1 MRKVGIY
8 VQVPFCQTK
17 CTYCNFHTGVVA
29 SSRFA
34 PYVEAVRR
42 EIREHRQLLTAAG
55 VDWPGPGGR
64 SDAAPLQTERESLG
78 EVGKRRASEGQPYTK
93 GTLAAPTQTKS
104 EERREDFAVDTVYIG
119 GGTPSLLDPAH
130 LQNIL
135 DAIREA
141 FGDGAC
147 KDKFGRR
154 KSGGEPPH
162 SKTTAFPTESRQAP
176 SETNGVEFEEV
187 TLEADPE
194 TVEARKAAEWV
205 LAGINR
211 VSFGL
216 QSFSDKELVAAG
228 RMHRRADI
236 YRAVPILREAGI
248 RNISFDLIAGLPYQ
262 TKESW
267 RQSLDELAALT
278 PEHVSVYL
286 LEIDEGSR
294 LGKELLQGGGKYS
307 AGAVPSEDEMA
318 EFYETAQGVL
328 GAAGYHHYEI
338 SNWAK
343 PGFESRHNLKYWRRE
358 PYLGFGAGA
367 HSFSGTA
374 RWANAHDAAAY
385 VAAVQGGRL
394 PVEQHEALTAESALE
409 EELFLGLR
417 QLDGIDI
424 ARIEREYGVTLTAR
438 FDPLASA
445 GLVER
450 HGSMVRLAPER
461 LSVSNEVFVE
471 LMR

>member
-1 MRKVGIY
+1 MSNSGIY

-29 SSRFA
+29 SSRFR
-34 PYVEAVRR
+34 PYVEAVCR
-42 EIREHRQLLTAAG
+42 EIREHRLLLEAAG
-55 VDWPGPGGR
+55 ANWPGRLRGGGVARETR
-64 SDAAPLQTERESLG
+64 S
-78 EVGKRRASEGQPYTK
+78 
-93 GTLAAPTQTKS
+93 
-104 EERREDFAVDTVYIG
+104 EDLAVDTVYIG
-119 GGTPSLLDPAH
+119 GGTPSLLDPAY

-135 DAIREA
+135 NAIRA
-141 FGDGAC
+141 SFAADL
-147 KDKFGRR
+147 
-154 KSGGEPPH
+154 
-162 SKTTAFPTESRQAP
+162 T
-176 SETNGVEFEEV
+176 EV
-187 TLEADPE
+187 TLEVDPE
-194 TVEARKAAEWV
+194 TIEAGKAAAWV
-205 LAGINR
+205 RAGINR

-248 RNISFDLIAGLPYQ
+248 RNISFDLIAGLSHQ
-262 TKESW
+262 TKVSW
-267 RQSLDELAALT
+267 RQSLEELAVLA

-286 LEIDEGSR
+286 LEIDEDSR
-294 LGKELLQGGGKYS
+294 LGKELLQGGEKYCARS
-307 AGAVPSEDEMA
+307 VPSEDDMA
-318 EFYETAQGVL
+318 EFYEMAQQAL

-343 PGFESRHNLKYWRRE
+343 PGYESKHNLKYWRRE

-367 HSFSGTA
+367 HSFLGTE

-385 VAAVQGGRL
+385 VTAVQGGRM
-394 PVEQHEALTAESALE
+394 PVEQHETLTAERALE

-417 QLDGIDI
+417 QLDGIDL
-424 ARIEREYGVTLTAR
+424 AQIERDYGVSLAAR
-438 FDPLASA
+438 FDPLTSA

-450 HGSMVRLAPER
+450 DGSIVRLAPER
-461 LSVSNEVFVE
+461 LSISNEVFVE

>member
-1 MRKVGIY
+1 MSNSGIY

-29 SSRFA
+29 SSRFR
-34 PYVEAVRR
+34 PYVEAVCR
-42 EIREHRQLLTAAG
+42 EIREHRLLLEAAG
-55 VDWPGPGGR
+55 ANWPGRWRGGGVARETR
-64 SDAAPLQTERESLG
+64 S
-78 EVGKRRASEGQPYTK
+78 
-93 GTLAAPTQTKS
+93 
-104 EERREDFAVDTVYIG
+104 EDLAVDTVYIG
-119 GGTPSLLDPAH
+119 GGTPSLLDAAH

-135 DAIREA
+135 NAIRA
-141 FGDGAC
+141 SFAADL
-147 KDKFGRR
+147 
-154 KSGGEPPH
+154 
-162 SKTTAFPTESRQAP
+162 T
-176 SETNGVEFEEV
+176 EV

-194 TVEARKAAEWV
+194 TIEAGKAAAWV
-205 LAGINR
+205 RAGINR

-248 RNISFDLIAGLPYQ
+248 RNISFDLIAGLSYQ
-262 TKESW
+262 TKVSW
-267 RQSLDELAALT
+267 RQSLEELAVLA

-286 LEIDEGSR
+286 LEIDEDSR
-294 LGKELLQGGGKYS
+294 LGKELLQGGEKYCARS
-307 AGAVPSEDEMA
+307 VPSEDDMA
-318 EFYETAQGVL
+318 EFYEMAQQAL

-343 PGFESRHNLKYWRRE
+343 PGYESKHNLKYWRRE

-367 HSFSGTA
+367 HSFSGTE

-385 VAAVQGGRL
+385 VTAVQGGRM
-394 PVEQHEALTAESALE
+394 PVEQHETMTAESALE

-417 QLDGIDI
+417 QLDGIDL
-424 ARIEREYGVTLTAR
+424 AQIERNYGVSLAAR
-438 FDPLASA
+438 FDPLTSA

-450 HGSMVRLAPER
+450 DGSIARLAPDR
-461 LSVSNEVFVE
+461 LSISNEVFVE

>member
-1 MRKVGIY
+1 MRKLGIY

-42 EIREHRQLLTAAG
+42 EIREYRGLLTAAKVG
-55 VDWPGPGGR
+55 WAGGIVEKAHSQDWLCHE
-64 SDAAPLQTERESLG
+64 A
-78 EVGKRRASEGQPYTK
+78 V
-93 GTLAAPTQTKS
+93 
-104 EERREDFAVDTVYIG
+104 VDTVYIG
-119 GGTPSLLDPAH
+119 GGTPSLLDTAH
-130 LQNIL
+130 LQDIL
-135 DAIREA
+135 DAIRA
-141 FGDGAC
+141 TF
-147 KDKFGRR
+147 
-154 KSGGEPPH
+154 SGEL
-162 SKTTAFPTESRQAP
+162 A
-176 SETNGVEFEEV
+176 EV

-194 TVEARKAAEWV
+194 TIEAGKAVAWV
-205 LAGINR
+205 RAGINR

-248 RNISFDLIAGLPYQ
+248 RNISFDLIAGLPHQ

-267 RQSLDELAALT
+267 RQSLDELAVLA

-294 LGKELLQGGGKYS
+294 LGMELLQGGGKYS

-318 EFYETAQGVL
+318 EFYETAQELL
-328 GAAGYHHYEI
+328 GAAGYHQYEI

-343 PGFESRHNLKYWRRE
+343 PGFESKHNLKYWRRE

-367 HSFSGTA
+367 HSFSGTE

-385 VAAVQGGRL
+385 VTAVQGGGL
-394 PVEQHEALTAESALE
+394 PVEQHEILTAESALE

-417 QLDGIDI
+417 QLDGIDL

-438 FDPLASA
+438 FDPLTSA

-450 HGSMVRLAPER
+450 DGSVVRLVPER

>member
-1 MRKVGIY
+1 VIRKLGIY

-34 PYVEAVRR
+34 PYVEAVCR
-42 EIREHRQLLTAAG
+42 EIREHWELFRAARVSWGTEIDKKAHSPVRQAQGKQELLCHEA
-55 VDWPGPGGR
+55 
-64 SDAAPLQTERESLG
+64 L
-78 EVGKRRASEGQPYTK
+78 
-93 GTLAAPTQTKS
+93 
-104 EERREDFAVDTVYIG
+104 VDTVYIG
-119 GGTPSLLDPAH
+119 GGTPSLLDPVH
-130 LQNIL
+130 LQDIL
-135 DAIREA
+135 DVIRATFEA
-141 FGDGAC
+141 
-147 KDKFGRR
+147 
-154 KSGGEPPH
+154 EL
-162 SKTTAFPTESRQAP
+162 
-176 SETNGVEFEEV
+176 EEV

-194 TVEARKAAEWV
+194 TIEAGKAAAWV
-205 LAGINR
+205 RAGINR

-216 QSFSDKELVAAG
+216 QSFVDKELVAAG

-248 RNISFDLIAGLPYQ
+248 RNISFDLIAGLPHQ

-267 RQSLDELAALT
+267 RQSLEELEVLA

-294 LGKELLQGGGKYS
+294 LGNELLRGGAKYS

-318 EFYETAQGVL
+318 EFYEMAQEAL

-343 PGFESRHNLKYWRRE
+343 PGYESKHNLKYWRRE

-367 HSFSGTA
+367 HSFSGTE
-374 RWANAHDAAAY
+374 RWANAHDAAEY
-385 VAAVQGGRL
+385 VSAVQGERL
-394 PVEQHEALTAESALE
+394 PVEQHEKLTAESALE

-417 QLDGIDI
+417 QLDGIDV
-424 ARIEREYGVTLTAR
+424 ARIEREYGINLAGK
-438 FDPLASA
+438 FDPLALA
-445 GLVER
+445 GLVKR
-450 HGSMVRLAPER
+450 DGSMVKLAPER

>member
-1 MRKVGIY
+1 MSNSGIY

-29 SSRFA
+29 SSRFR
-34 PYVEAVRR
+34 PYVEAVCR
-42 EIREHRQLLTAAG
+42 EIREHRLLLEAAG
-55 VDWPGPGGR
+55 ANWPGRLRGGGVARETR
-64 SDAAPLQTERESLG
+64 SKDL
-78 EVGKRRASEGQPYTK
+78 
-93 GTLAAPTQTKS
+93 
-104 EERREDFAVDTVYIG
+104 AVDTVYIG

-135 DAIREA
+135 NAIRA
-141 FGDGAC
+141 SFAADL
-147 KDKFGRR
+147 
-154 KSGGEPPH
+154 
-162 SKTTAFPTESRQAP
+162 T
-176 SETNGVEFEEV
+176 EV

-194 TVEARKAAEWV
+194 TIEAGKAAAWV
-205 LAGINR
+205 RAGINR

-248 RNISFDLIAGLPYQ
+248 RNISFDLIAGLPHQ
-262 TKESW
+262 TKVSW
-267 RQSLDELAALT
+267 RQSLEELAVLA

-286 LEIDEGSR
+286 LEIDEDSR
-294 LGKELLQGGGKYS
+294 LGKELLQGGEKYCARS
-307 AGAVPSEDEMA
+307 VPSEDDMA
-318 EFYETAQGVL
+318 EFYEMAQQAL

-343 PGFESRHNLKYWRRE
+343 PGYESKHNLKYWRRE

-367 HSFSGTA
+367 HSFLGTE

-385 VAAVQGGRL
+385 VTAVQGGRM
-394 PVEQHEALTAESALE
+394 PVEQHETLTAERALE

-417 QLDGIDI
+417 QLDGIDL
-424 ARIEREYGVTLTAR
+424 AQIERDYGVSLAAR
-438 FDPLASA
+438 FDPLTSA

-450 HGSMVRLAPER
+450 HGSIVRLAPER
-461 LSVSNEVFVE
+461 LSISNEVFVE

>member
-1 MRKVGIY
+1 MSNSGIY

-29 SSRFA
+29 SSRFR
-34 PYVEAVRR
+34 PYVEAVCR
-42 EIREHRQLLTAAG
+42 EIREHRLLLEAAG
-55 VDWPGPGGR
+55 ANWPGRWRGGGVARETR
-64 SDAAPLQTERESLG
+64 S
-78 EVGKRRASEGQPYTK
+78 
-93 GTLAAPTQTKS
+93 
-104 EERREDFAVDTVYIG
+104 EDLAVDTVYIG
-119 GGTPSLLDPAH
+119 GGTPSLLDAAH

-135 DAIREA
+135 NAIRA
-141 FGDGAC
+141 SFAADL
-147 KDKFGRR
+147 
-154 KSGGEPPH
+154 
-162 SKTTAFPTESRQAP
+162 T
-176 SETNGVEFEEV
+176 EV

-194 TVEARKAAEWV
+194 TIEAGKAAAWV
-205 LAGINR
+205 RAGINR

-248 RNISFDLIAGLPYQ
+248 RNISFDLIAGLPHQ
-262 TKESW
+262 TKVSW
-267 RQSLDELAALT
+267 RQSLEELAVLA

-286 LEIDEGSR
+286 LEIDEDSR
-294 LGKELLQGGGKYS
+294 LGKELLQGGEKYCARS
-307 AGAVPSEDEMA
+307 VPSEDDMA
-318 EFYETAQGVL
+318 EFYEMAQQAL

-343 PGFESRHNLKYWRRE
+343 PGYESKHNLKYWRRE

-367 HSFSGTA
+367 HSFSGTE

-385 VAAVQGGRL
+385 VTAVQGGRMPL
-394 PVEQHEALTAESALE
+394 EQHETMTAESALE

-417 QLDGIDI
+417 QLDGIDL
-424 ARIEREYGVTLTAR
+424 AQIERDYGVSLAAR
-438 FDPLASA
+438 FDPLTSA

-450 HGSMVRLAPER
+450 DGSIVRLAPER
-461 LSVSNEVFVE
+461 LTISNEVFVE